1 MKHNS
6 LYKAVFIPSVLIL
19 IAAIL
24 CMIIIPEATASAVNL
39 IFTFLTY
46 QFGWL
51 YLLIFV
57 VCSITAVWI
66 GTSRFGRIRLG
77 DEKKEYSE
85 ASWAAMMFTAG
96 LGVGLIVQ
104 SFVEP
109 LYFLSAPPFHV
120 EAMSDKA
127 YEFAH
132 MYSQFLWGPMGWA
145 CYVPATIAVAWT
157 LFIKKKPSLRLSTS
171 CEPVFGKHTNGF
183 LGKLVDTIVVVGMV
197 GGNATSLGLGVPI
210 VATIICQLTGIKL
223 NIWLTAGILLAWF
236 VVFGSATFM
245 GMDKGIKKLSSFN
258 MYTLFAFIAVIL
270 LVSPVLDILNLEL
283 NSIGL
288 MFDNLGM
295 LLLGTDPITQSG
307 FPQNWTVFYWAWMLT
322 FIPVMALFTARIS
335 RGRTIRQVVFG
346 EAIWGGVGCMSAFA
360 LFGGYSLFLQR
371 SGKVDLVGILAE
383 GGREKA
389 IVAILETLPMANI
402 MMIVYVVLLFLF
414 LATTIDSTSMML
426 ASVCTKNLPSTEEPA
441 RRHRVLWSLILM
453 LMAFGLSVVG
463 GLQVIQTAS
472 LVVGA
477 PLIAVA
483 VIAIIAVKKQ
493 FKTYELEHKKPD
505 SFK

>member
-1 MKHNS
+1 M
-6 LYKAVFIPSVLIL
+6 
-19 IAAIL
+19 
-24 CMIIIPEATASAVNL
+24 
-39 IFTFLTY
+39 
-46 QFGWL
+46 
-51 YLLIFV
+51 
-57 VCSITAVWI
+57 
-66 GTSRFGRIRLG
+66 
-77 DEKKEYSE
+77 
-85 ASWAAMMFTAG
+85 
-96 LGVGLIVQ
+96 
-104 SFVEP
+104 
-109 LYFLSAPPFHV
+109 
-120 EAMSDKA
+120 
-127 YEFAH
+127 
-132 MYSQFLWGPMGWA
+132 
-145 CYVPATIAVAWT
+145 
-157 LFIKKKPSLRLSTS
+157 
-171 CEPVFGKHTNGF
+171 
-183 LGKLVDTIVVVGMV
+183 VVGMV

-210 VATIICQLTGIKL
+210 VATIICRLTGIKL

-441 RRHRVLWSLILM
+441 RWHRVLWSLILM